1 MNILKVSNKSNP
13 KAVAGALTASLRN
26 DGKVHMQAIGAAS
39 VNQAVK
45 SIAIARGF
53 VAANGFDLVFIPAFI
68 ETSIDGNVCT
78 GIKFIIERR

>member
-39 VNQAVK
+39 VNPVSYTHLDVYKRQVYT
-45 SIAIARGF
+45 
-53 VAANGFDLVFIPAFI
+53 LVFRQF
-68 ETSIDGNVCT
+68 V
-78 GIKFIIERR
+78 